1 MVRHRGFNRATTIH
15 FQPHL
20 QNGPD
25 DQRAARANAAATP
38 PTAQRAFPVIIGIA
52 ALPDSV
58 WLVAAALLLSEDS
71 LVLVPV
77 LVPPVVDAEVVKVAL
92 LVEAAVEADTEAP
105 VVAAAFS
112 VPVPVIVTVIKPPPP
127 GISVRATAEV
137 KVVVMPSSS
146 RLAAQVT
153 LTESYLQFSVMDLFQ
168 EMISY
173 DLWGRSGFFV
183 ELDILTYVPC
193 RMPA

>member
-1 MVRHRGFNRATTIH
+1 
-15 FQPHL
+15 
-20 QNGPD
+20 
-25 DQRAARANAAATP
+25 
-38 PTAQRAFPVIIGIA
+38 
-52 ALPDSV
+52 
-58 WLVAAALLLSEDS
+58 VAAALLLSEDS

-77 LVPPVVDAEVVKVAL
+77 LVPPVVEAEVVKVAP

-112 VPVPVIVTVIKPPPP
+112 VPVPVIVTGIKAPPP

-137 KVVVMPSSS
+137 KVVVRPSSS

-153 LTESYLQFSVMDLFQ
+153 LTESYLQFSSMDLFQ

-173 DLWGRSGFFV
+173 DLWGRSRFFV
-183 ELDILTYVPC
+183 GLDILTYVPC
-193 RMPA
+193 CMPG

>member
-1 MVRHRGFNRATTIH
+1 
-15 FQPHL
+15 
-20 QNGPD
+20 
-25 DQRAARANAAATP
+25 
-38 PTAQRAFPVIIGIA
+38 
-52 ALPDSV
+52 
-58 WLVAAALLLSEDS
+58 VAAALLLSEES

-77 LVPPVVDAEVVKVAL
+77 LVPVVFKAEVVKVAP

-112 VPVPVIVTVIKPPPP
+112 VPVPVIVTGIKAPPP

-153 LTESYLQFSVMDLFQ
+153 LTESYLQFSTMDLFQ

-173 DLWGRSGFFV
+173 DLCGRSDFLIR
-183 ELDILTYVPC
+183 LDILTYGLC
-193 RMPA
+193 RMPN